1 MSISQRKAEHV
12 EISLSDRS
20 SYKKTTGFERYDFIH
35 NALPEIDLD
44 EVTTE
49 VSFLSRTFAFPLF
62 ISSMTGGYAKG
73 GAVNAII
80 AAFCEKE
87 NLPFG
92 VGSQRILIEKPESA
106 DTFSIVRDKAP
117 NAFIAAN
124 LGGCQVVDAVKSGS
138 IDVMIDSIQADAV
151 IVHLNVLQELMQPE
165 GDRSFRGT
173 LNGIEQLVKMTELP
187 VIVKETGAGINASAA
202 QRLVDVGVSVIDVA
216 GAGGTSWSRIENERD
231 PDHPHK
237 RVFDEWGIPT
247 VDCLLDIKENGPQ
260 NCEIIASGGIRSSFD
275 IIKSFS
281 LGAHMAAAAQPVIK
295 AIIEHGYDGL
305 EQLYNDW
312 QKDMRMALCLLGCQ
326 RPADLSMKHI
336 KEVWS

>member
-12 EISLSDRS
+12 ELSVSGRS
-20 SYKKTTGFERYDFIH
+20 SYKKTTGLERYDFVH

-44 EVTTE
+44 DISTE
-49 VSFLSRTFAFPLF
+49 GSLLDRTFAFPLF

-92 VGSQRILIEKPESA
+92 VGSQRILIEKPESK
-106 DTFSIVRDKAP
+106 DTFSVVRKEAP

-124 LGGCQVVDAVKSGS
+124 LGGCQVEAAVKSGA
-138 IDVMIDSIQADAV
+138 IETMIESIQADGV

-165 GDRSFRGT
+165 GDRSFKGI
-173 LNGIEQLVKMTELP
+173 LNGIGELVTKTQLP
-187 VIVKETGAGINASAA
+187 VIVKETGAGINASVAR
-202 QRLVDVGVSVIDVA
+202 RLVDSGVSVIDVA

-237 RVFDEWGIPT
+237 KIFDEWGIPT

-260 NCEIIASGGIRSSFD
+260 NCKLIASGGIRSSFD
-275 IIKSFS
+275 IIKSLC
-281 LGAHMAAAAQPVIK
+281 LGASMAAAAQPVIK
-295 AIIEHGYDGL
+295 AIIDHGYDGL
-305 EQLYNDW
+305 EKLYNDW
-312 QKDMRMALCLLGCQ
+312 QKEMRMALCLLGCQ
-326 RPADLSMKHI
+326 KPADLSMKHL
-336 KEVWS
+336 KEVCC